1 MTIKLQ
7 EVLDRMNEDDRIF
20 IEERLMKLERRIE
33 ELELELDL
41 MEVRPKRRQRK
52 FDDEDSNVESRL
64 S

>member
-20 IEERLMKLERRIE
+20 IEERLMQLERKIE

-52 FDDEDSNVESRL
+52 FDDED
-64 S
+64 

>member
-20 IEERLMKLERRIE
+20 IVELIDSLEQKIE

-41 MEVRPKRRQRK
+41 MEVRPKRRPRK
-52 FDDEDSNVESRL
+52 FDDEER
-64 S
+64 